1 LKIFKGNMKTFELYL
16 PTRILFGDDC
26 AIKFVTQ
33 LEQMGSRAVL
43 VTGGGSVERLGYLDR
58 LMGELGKSSL
68 VVKHFSGIE
77 PNPLARTI
85 DKIAEEAAKH
95 QPDFVIAL
103 GGGSVMDASKAIAFL
118 LASKEKNIWPFVAG
132 EPRAGQVT
140 SALPLACIPTTAA
153 TASEVTPY
161 AVISNAETK
170 GKAPIAHECLKPA
183 ISWINPA
190 FTTNL
195 PDVTTR
201 DGAADILSHVFENY
215 LLGGDGAS
223 LTDRYCESV
232 MRTVMETLPRVIQ
245 NPDDL
250 ALRGTMLWCSTLA
263 LNGMQ
268 TSGRD
273 SAPFI
278 LHSMEHAL
286 SGVRHDLAHGRGLA
300 TLYPSYFK
308 WLLSQ
313 GRAEARM
320 AQLAQR
326 LFDSEPSAEWFTLKF
341 NEWLREN
348 ELFQSLY
355 DLGFEK
361 GDFPGVAAEVMRIDG
376 GEDRVLD
383 VLGPMTEQDII
394 EIFEG
399 TASQH

>member
-1 LKIFKGNMKTFELYL
+1 MKSFKFHS
-16 PTRILFGDDC
+16 PTRIFFGDDQE
-26 AIKFVTQ
+26 KDFVEQ
-33 LEQMGSRAVL
+33 LLQLGKKGV
-43 VTGGGSVERLGYLDR
+43 VITGGGSVERLGYLDR
-58 LMGELGKSSL
+58 VLAATKEAGIVLDH
-68 VVKHFSGIE
+68 VSGIE
-77 PNPLARTI
+77 ANPLAGTI
-85 DKIAEEAAKH
+85 NKIVE
-95 QPDFVIAL
+95 QIGDGGGDFVLAL
-103 GGGSVMDASKAIAFL
+103 GGGSVMDASKAISFL
-118 LASKEKNIWPFVAG
+118 LKSGEDDIWPYVAG

-140 SALPLACIPTTAA
+140 SALPLVCIPTTAA

-183 ISWINPA
+183 ISWINPV

-215 LLGGDGAS
+215 LLGGDS
-223 LTDRYCESV
+223 SPLTDRYCESV

-245 NPDDL
+245 NPEDL
-250 ALRGTMLWCSTLA
+250 SLRGTMLWCSTLA

-268 TSGRD
+268 TAGREP
-273 SAPFI
+273 APFV

-308 WLLSQ
+308 WLLSK

-361 GDFPGVAAEVMRIDG
+361 GDFPRVAAEVIRIDG

-399 TASQH
+399 TASQV